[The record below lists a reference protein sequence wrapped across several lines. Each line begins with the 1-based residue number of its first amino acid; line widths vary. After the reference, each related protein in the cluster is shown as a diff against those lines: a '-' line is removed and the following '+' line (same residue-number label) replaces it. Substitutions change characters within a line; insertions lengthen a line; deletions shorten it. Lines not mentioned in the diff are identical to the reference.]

1 MKSGF
6 RRIPR
11 FGYWVIVMKKRW
23 LLLIVLTLFGAGCAH
38 PEPESSDFALIAD
51 ELDFGG
57 DSFKV
62 VTGGRVGALLNRL
75 AAAMNA
81 AVCHPDSPGFDSAD
95 RFSAGLAAIRLAGH
109 VAGLEAVAGHGSS
122 SLVCGRDSAGAPLF
136 LNRTFLLLRSP
147 REHPMWLFFDGPAAV
162 TAEDLADFP
171 GSAILAGVARIRPSA
186 VLTRMRLAPRMY
198 GVVTDFCRRKLGASP
213 EELLSGL
220 DGRWRMAVAAGP
232 DEGPETDGFLVM
244 LEFPDRGRRISG
256 MMKERFLAGR
266 VKNNRAALPGVG
278 GALHIE
284 FTADSVVLSFPRRAG
299 EWFSAPASRL
309 GGNPDFRD
317 LADRLPESTGQAVFF
332 ISPRMGDFGD
342 SRFFGQDVVWSEFM
356 SCARLSLLTL
366 RPDGIATATISG
378 MSVEEE
384 LAAAFIIAPQALLSG
399 QVPDSPGQAS
409 APAQTGEAAA
419 PAGPAAAED
428 DSAPE
433 SCRNELLRLYR
444 GLAETA
450 RAGSGAFP
458 ETCVTGGT
466 HRYLYFPGWRLDSNP
481 DLPLLIDLPGNHPG
495 YFNMLSVDGRVHR
508 IAVERLNNVKRAVGA
523 LQSQFGYSGA
533 DFNRLVRLAGE
544 ADRSLKSKDD

>member
-1 MKSGF
+1 MKSVF
-6 RRIPR
+6 RRIQR
-11 FGYWVIVMKKRW
+11 FGYGVIVMKKRW

-75 AAAMNA
+75 AAAMNV
-81 AVCHPDSPGFDSAD
+81 AVCDPDSPGFDNSA
-95 RFSAGLAAIRLAGH
+95 RFSAELAAIRLAGH
-109 VAGLEAVAGHGSS
+109 VAGLGAVAGHGSS

-136 LNRTFLLLRSP
+136 LNRTFLLLRSAP
-147 REHPMWLFFDGPAAV
+147 EHPMWLFFDGPAAV
-162 TAEDLADFP
+162 TVEDLADFP

-186 VLTRMRLAPRMY
+186 VLTRMRLAHRMY
-198 GVVTDFCRRKLGASP
+198 GVVTDFCRRKLGVSP
-213 EELLSGL
+213 EELLSAL

-317 LADRLPESTGQAVFF
+317 LADRMPESTGQAVFF
-332 ISPRMGDFGD
+332 ISPRVGEFGD
-342 SRFFGQDVVWSEFM
+342 SRFFGQEVSWSEFM
-356 SCARLSLLTL
+356 SCGRLSLLKL

-384 LAAAFIIAPQALLSG
+384 LAAAFIIAPQALLFG
-399 QVPDSPGQAS
+399 QVPDYSGQRP
-409 APAQTGEAAA
+409 APEQSGEAAA
-419 PAGPAAAED
+419 VEN
-428 DSAPE
+428 DSASE
-433 SCRNELLRLYR
+433 SCRKELLHLYR

-458 ETCVTGGT
+458 ETCVPGGT
-466 HRYLYFPGWRLDSNP
+466 HRYLYFPGWRLDGNP

-533 DFNRLVRLAGE
+533 DFSRLVRLADE